1 MKKTIKVTAF
11 LLAVLLAFSGCSLAT
26 IADPNL
32 QQLKIKIEGGA
43 ATVKSYTDRTTVTE
57 VIVPD
62 EYEGVPVTK
71 IENFGLS
78 NAESVTKIT
87 IGKNVKEIG
96 DWAMTNNQH
105 LEEFVVSPENEY
117 FVAVDGV
124 LFTADRKTLVY
135 FPPAKDIAFDK
146 YGTALNTTEYAI
158 PDGVETV
165 RSKAFYK
172 CYYVDITYFPDSIK
186 RIEEKAFHR
195 VSQLTDFTI
204 PANIEYIGKDAFA
217 YDYLLTEISI
227 PATIKEIGDY
237 AFFSCTAMEKIDVA
251 AKEADVILGSRWQPT
266 DKGRIK
272 KSCVITFGN

>member
-1 MKKTIKVTAF
+1 MKRTIKITAF
-11 LLAVLLAFSGCSLAT
+11 LLIVVLTFSGCSLAT
-26 IADPNL
+26 VADPNL
-32 QQLKIKIEGGA
+32 QQLKIKQEGGA
-43 ATVKSYTDRTTVTE
+43 AYVKSYTDRTTVTE
-57 VIVPD
+57 VVIPD

-71 IENFGLS
+71 IENFSLN
-78 NAESVTKIT
+78 NAESVKKIT
-87 IGKNVKEIG
+87 IGKNVREIG

-105 LEEFVVSPENEY
+105 LEAFEVSPENAY
-117 FVAVDGV
+117 FTAVDGV
-124 LFTADRKTLVY
+124 LFTADGKTLVY
-135 FPPAKDIAFDK
+135 YPPARNIAFDR

-158 PDGVETV
+158 PDGVETI

-172 CYYVDITYFPDSIK
+172 CYYVDITYFPDSVT

-195 VSQLTDFTI
+195 ASSLTDFTM

-217 YDYLLTEISI
+217 YDDLLTEISI

-251 AKEADVILGSRWQPT
+251 AREADVNLGSRWQPT

-272 KSCVITFGN
+272 KSCVITFGE